1 MHILLEEKKF
11 VPMVSIERLLKLIT
25 NYTKIKAEEQSD
37 QIVIDEDLFV
47 YIVEKYDGISRMMD
61 FTINVDDRIKYLAG
75 HNEQKDNRG
84 LVLASNQLTVQQV
97 ALKSSK
103 INDLYQSTLQLMSDR
118 VISKIKSEVF
128 LCVLDPANNVQLLPN
143 EISVI
148 TLG

>member
-25 NYTKIKAEEQSD
+25 NYTKITAEEQSD

-47 YIVEKYDGISRMMD
+47 YIVEKYDGLSRMID
-61 FTINVDDRIKYLAG
+61 FTVNVDDRIKYLAG
-75 HNEQKDNRG
+75 LNEQKDNRG

-128 LCVLDPANNVQLLPN
+128 LCVLDPAKNVQLLPN